1 MNNNTLKDRGFLKD
15 SSIYFTGSLVTA
27 GINFLTLPIYTRFL
41 SPSDYGVVSLFLM
54 FGQVSAGLVSLGLQ
68 SASYRYYFKYKDRIN
83 KFKSLNSSI
92 IIFLSIIYFICTISI
107 QFYGEWFSTVLFD
120 NKISARLIKLSFV
133 SGCMEYLF
141 IYFTFILTAQLR
153 SVTFTIITISKILI
167 HTSFAL
173 YFFIIHS
180 FTFLSLIYATLI
192 SQAIMIFCLALLM
205 SNVLHFHFSFFY
217 LKKSLKF
224 SYPLIFRLVIGMI
237 HKSFDKIMLT
247 NFSSLD
253 SVGYYSIGEK
263 TASTLKLIMDSIGK
277 VWNPYF
283 QNNAHDNTKESKK
296 NIANRYLE
304 ISFFIMTFGLFIICF
319 SEEIIKLLTTEEF
332 YPAMFITPVYIYYIL
347 FGIMGMISV
356 QQIQFSEKTLYM
368 LPASI
373 VSVLINIILNIILI
387 PKFGA
392 LGAVMSLSIAGLFS
406 SLVHFYFGFKLY
418 PVPLDFKKFIGMFV
432 LILVFTIPV
441 YPLMNLNINFLF
453 KIFGK
458 LSIIT
463 LFIISG
469 FYFKFIYYNRV
480 RLLVK
485 ILNPLKNK

>member
-1 MNNNTLKDRGFLKD
+1 MILR
-15 SSIYFTGSLVTA
+15 
-27 GINFLTLPIYTRFL
+27 
-41 SPSDYGVVSLFLM
+41 
-54 FGQVSAGLVSLGLQ
+54 LG
-68 SASYRYYFKYKDRIN
+68 
-83 KFKSLNSSI
+83 
-92 IIFLSIIYFICTISI
+92 
-107 QFYGEWFSTVLFD
+107 
-120 NKISARLIKLSFV
+120 
-133 SGCMEYLF
+133 
-141 IYFTFILTAQLR
+141 
-153 SVTFTIITISKILI
+153 
-167 HTSFAL
+167 
-173 YFFIIHS
+173 
-180 FTFLSLIYATLI
+180 
-192 SQAIMIFCLALLM
+192 
-205 SNVLHFHFSFFY
+205 
-217 LKKSLKF
+217 
-224 SYPLIFRLVIGMI
+224 IGMI

-247 NFSSLD
+247 NFSNLS

-263 TASTLKLIMDSIGK
+263 VASTLKVMMDSIGK

-283 QNNAHDNTKESKK
+283 QNKAYVNTKKSKEE
-296 NIANRYLE
+296 IAKRYLE
-304 ISFFIMTFGLFIICF
+304 ISFFIMFLGLSIICF

-373 VSVLINIILNIILI
+373 VGVLINIILNIILI

-406 SLVHFYFGFKLY
+406 SLVHFYYGFKLY

-469 FYFKFIYYNRV
+469 FYLKFISYNKV
-480 RLLVK
+480 RLQVK

>member
-1 MNNNTLKDRGFLKD
+1 MKNKKNENKRFLKD
-15 SSIYFTGSLVTA
+15 SSIYFSTSIISA
-27 GINFLTLPIYTRFL
+27 GINFLTLPIFTRYL
-41 SPSDYGVVSLFLM
+41 SPADYGIVALFLM

-68 SASYRYYFKYKDRIN
+68 SASYRYYFKYKDNLDLYRT
-83 KFKSLNSSI
+83 LNSSI
-92 IIFLSIIYFICTISI
+92 LIFLILVYFLSGLSIY
-107 QFYGEWFSTVLFD
+107 YLADWFSKQIF
-120 NKISARLIKLSFV
+120 NEKISGTLIQWSFL
-133 SGCMEYLF
+133 SGCLEYLF

-153 SVTFTIITISKILI
+153 S
-167 HTSFAL
+167 
-173 YFFIIHS
+173 
-180 FTFLSLIYATLI
+180 FTFSIISIARALILPILTIYFIFGHSLTYLSIIYATLI
-192 SQAIMIFCLALLM
+192 TQVLMIICLVGLTANLIRIK
-205 SNVLHFHFSFFY
+205 FSIFY
-217 LKKSLKF
+217 FSKALKF
-224 SYPLIFRLVIGMI
+224 SYPMILRLGIGMI

-247 NFSSLD
+247 NFSNLS

-263 TASTLKLIMDSIGK
+263 VASTLKVMMDSIGK

-283 QNNAHDNTKESKK
+283 QNKAYVNTKKSKEE
-296 NIANRYLE
+296 IAKRYLE
-304 ISFFIMTFGLFIICF
+304 ISFFIMFLGLSIICF

-373 VSVLINIILNIILI
+373 VGVLINIILNIILI

-406 SLVHFYFGFKLY
+406 SLVHFYYGFKLY

-469 FYFKFIYYNRV
+469 FYLKFISYNKV
-480 RLLVK
+480 RLQVK